1 MPKVSE
7 EYRTAKR
14 AEIAGAALRAFSR
27 RGFHATSMA
36 DIIAESGMSAGAIY
50 GIFSSKSDIVFDV
63 ASRVI
68 GGRVHDI
75 SRLADSTPMPPP
87 SELLGVLMRGMI
99 GELGSPAILVQLWGE
114 AVTDLQLRALASGVF
129 DRLVSAYRAYISLWQ
144 QREHG
149 LDPKAADTVAR
160 EQTPLFLAASQGFI
174 LQAAIFH
181 DFDPEFFLDRVARHL
196 PR

>member
-1 MPKVSE
+1 MPKVTE

-14 AEIAGAALRAFSR
+14 AEIAAAALRAFSR
-27 RGFHATSMA
+27 RGFQATSMA

-50 GIFSSKSDIVFDV
+50 GTFSSKSDIVFDV

-68 GGRVHDI
+68 GGRVQDI
-75 SRLADSTPMPPP
+75 SRLSDSSPMPPP
-87 SELLGVLMRGMI
+87 GDLVGVLMRGML
-99 GELGSPAILVQLWGE
+99 GEVGSPAILVQLWGE
-114 AVTDLQLRALASGVF
+114 AVTDPQLRALASGVF
-129 DRLVSAYRAYISLWQ
+129 DRLISAYGAYISLWQ

-149 LDPKAADTVAR
+149 LDAQAADAVAR

-174 LQAAIFH
+174 LQAAMFP
-181 DFDPEFFLDRVARHL
+181 DFDPEFFLDRVTGHL

>member
-1 MPKVSE
+1 MPKVTE

-14 AEIAGAALRAFSR
+14 AEISAAALRAFSR
-27 RGFHATSMA
+27 RGFQATSMA

-50 GIFSSKSDIVFDV
+50 GTFSSKSDIVFDV

-68 GGRVHDI
+68 GGRVQDI
-75 SRLADSTPMPPP
+75 SRLAASSPMPPP
-87 SELLGVLMRGMI
+87 SELVGVLMRGML
-99 GELGSPAILVQLWGE
+99 GEVGSPTTLVQLWGE
-114 AVTDLQLRALASGVF
+114 AVTDPQLHALASGVF
-129 DRLVSAYRAYISLWQ
+129 DRLGSAYSAYISLWQ

-149 LDPKAADTVAR
+149 LEPQAADAVAH

-174 LQAAIFH
+174 LQAAIFP
-181 DFDPEFFLDRVARHL
+181 DFDPDFFLDRVASHL